1 MLLSVASY
9 QLWIPWRESGTHLA
23 RQFVDY
29 EPGIHWSQCQMQS
42 GTTGINTIRI
52 YNPLKQGLDH
62 DPEGVFIRRW
72 LPELAAVPPVYLHTP
87 WTMDGRTQ
95 ARLGIEIGSSYPLP
109 LIDWNTAAAVARD
122 RVWALR
128 QQIGFAATAD
138 AIQQRHG
145 SRRSGLRSSRSGRL
159 SKLPVDQLCL
169 DFVGDTAVAQ

>member
-1 MLLSVASY
+1 
-9 QLWIPWRESGTHLA
+9 
-23 RQFVDY
+23 
-29 EPGIHWSQCQMQS
+29 
-42 GTTGINTIRI
+42 
-52 YNPLKQGLDH
+52 
-62 DPEGVFIRRW
+62 
-72 LPELAAVPPVYLHTP
+72 
-87 WTMDGRTQ
+87 MDGRTQ

-159 SKLPVDQLCL
+159 SKLHVDQLCL